1 MPKVGS
7 KMYYGSPDDP
17 QKVKDA
23 SASKAMPI
31 EQSYTILPGGI
42 LNRSSG
48 PGYKTT
54 VEYARGGGAARK
66 DATRFYKVEP
76 E

>member
-1 MPKVGS
+1 MGKVGDE
-7 KMYYGSPDDP
+7 MFYGSPDDP
-17 QKVKDA
+17 QRLKDA

-48 PGYKTT
+48 PDYKTT
-54 VEYARGGGAARK
+54 
-66 DATRFYKVEP
+66 
-76 E
+76 